1 MEDEQTNR
9 YHYDGEELNYIH
21 DELQE
26 IAMDHTRV
34 SNRIYSLKIYI
45 QRLKDNKK
53 FGNDILEFDDPVL
66 EDIAHG

>member
-1 MEDEQTNR
+1 MQNR
-9 YHYDGEELNYIH
+9 QIDYIQEEM
-21 DELQE
+21 QG

-45 QRLKDNKK
+45 QRLNDNKK